1 MVSLFS
7 FILMESIV
15 LPFPLENVLTFA
27 DFANQGG
34 EDAALLTRQT
44 ANQDQLAT
52 HLGVYLIKQG

>member
-1 MVSLFS
+1 
-7 FILMESIV
+7 MESIV

-34 EDAALLTRQT
+34 ENAALLTRQT